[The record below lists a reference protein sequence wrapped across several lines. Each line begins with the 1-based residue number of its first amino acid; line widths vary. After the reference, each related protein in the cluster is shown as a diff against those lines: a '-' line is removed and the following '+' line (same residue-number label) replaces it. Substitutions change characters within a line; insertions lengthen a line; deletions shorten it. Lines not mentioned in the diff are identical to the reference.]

1 MIAAQRAVAA
11 QPRIERV
18 RTATK
23 QRARRTR
30 RRLHAPV
37 HAVVTLALVVF
48 LPLLG
53 YVWLTSHLTSMNY
66 ALERAERD
74 RAVLVG
80 ETQRLDERISQ
91 LTSPERL
98 ATVAAQLRMHDPQV
112 YAIVPIVDPKPQAKP
127 AGLALFAWFNTR

>member
-1 MIAAQRAVAA
+1 M
-11 QPRIERV
+11 
-18 RTATK
+18 
-23 QRARRTR
+23 
-30 RRLHAPV
+30 
-37 HAVVTLALVVF
+37 TLALVVF

-127 AGLALFAWFNTR
+127 AGLALFAWFSTR